1 MRFRL
6 LCTDPY
12 GIRSW
17 AALQLRRCAYGGY
30 VPVLTTSLERSP
42 IVGGMAEV
50 RRRRVTGIDI
60 LLTGALLLAGLF
72 GAAPAAANQHVTP
85 APAAYVLI
93 VAACLPVL
101 IWRIR
106 PLWTMLATS
115 AVTLVY
121 LGLQYPYGPIMIAL
135 AVAIFGMALRTPV
148 RQALTAIGG
157 VVAASGLVIGAGVI
171 AGSRDPAEF
180 ISMAAWLVIP
190 AAVGITIKARRD
202 AAAEVRREQATRAV
216 SEERLRL
223 AQEVHDVAGHGFA
236 VIAMQAGVA
245 LRVLDQDPAAA
256 RSALEG
262 IRSASKEA
270 LGGLRAEIEALRRDA
285 PLRPASGV
293 ADLPA
298 LVDRIR
304 SSGLPVTIEAIP
316 DTSSLPAEVDRA
328 AYRIVQESLTN
339 VLRHAG
345 AEATARVGVRRDGV
359 VLRIEIIDTGRGGS
373 IAPVTAGRGIDGMRT
388 RAEELGGTLD
398 AGPLNGGG
406 FAVRARLPLPAGA
419 RSAGPRS
426 GGPATGG
433 LSGGGGQ

>member
-1 MRFRL
+1 M
-6 LCTDPY
+6 
-12 GIRSW
+12 
-17 AALQLRRCAYGGY
+17 
-30 VPVLTTSLERSP
+30 LTTSLERSP

-50 RRRRVTGIDI
+50 HRRRVSGFDI
-60 LLTGALLLAGLF
+60 ALTLVLLLAGFF
-72 GAAPAAANQHVTP
+72 GTGRAAATQHAT
-85 APAAYVLI
+85 APPLAYVLV
-93 VAACLPVL
+93 VAACLPVVV
-101 IWRIR
+101 WRIR
-106 PLWTMLATS
+106 PLWTLVATG

-121 LGLQYPYGPIMIAL
+121 LGLEYPYGPIMFAL
-135 AVAIFGMALRTPV
+135 AAAILGVALRIPV
-148 RQALTAIGG
+148 RRALMAIGAL
-157 VVAASGLVIGAGVI
+157 VALSGLVIGAGVI
-171 AGSRDPAEF
+171 AGSREPTEF
-180 ISMAAWLVIP
+180 VSVAAWLVVP
-190 AAVGITIKARRD
+190 AAVGITVKARRD

-270 LGGLRAEIEALRRDA
+270 LGGLRAEIEALRHDA

-359 VLRIEIIDTGRGGS
+359 VLRIEIVDTGRGGS

-406 FAVRARLPLPAGA
+406 FAVRAGLPLPAGG
-419 RSAGPRS
+419 RSVGPRS
-426 GGPATGG
+426 GHPRSGDPRSGDPRSEGPETGG
-433 LSGGGGQ
+433 PSVGGGP